1 MGFFFKRARIDPS
14 DDIFDLL
21 TNDHR
26 DVKQL
31 FDEIEGRSVDN
42 EFLGDQIALFHE
54 LRVQLLAHAKAE
66 ARVVYAEFET
76 YPELAQMILE
86 AREEHGLVDL
96 VLDEIDE
103 MDSADDVWMAKLK
116 VLRDL
121 VDHHVEEEEEDQFPI
136 AKKVIDEER
145 RKQLADAF
153 LTAKADEL
161 KILDD
166 EAQAQVEVLV
176 EAVERLI

>member
-14 DDIFDLL
+14 DDILNLL
-21 TNDHR
+21 KNDHR

-31 FDEIEGRSVDN
+31 FDEIQGRAEDGEVD
-42 EFLGDQIALFHE
+42 GDQIALFHE

-66 ARVVYAEFET
+66 ARVVYPEFEV

-86 AREEHGLVDL
+86 AREEHGLVEL
-96 VLDEIDE
+96 VLDEMDG
-103 MDSADDVWMAKLK
+103 MDSPDDVWMAKLK

-121 VDHHVEEEEEDQFPI
+121 IDHHVEEEEEDQFPA

-153 LTAKADEL
+153 LTAKVDEM

-176 EAVERLI
+176 EAVERLT

>member
-1 MGFFFKRARIDPS
+1 MGFFFKRSRIDPS

-21 TNDHR
+21 KSDHR

-31 FDEIEGRSVDN
+31 FDEIQGRAEDD
-42 EFLGDQIALFHE
+42 EADGDQIALFHE

-66 ARVVYAEFET
+66 ASVVYSEFEA

-86 AREEHGLVDL
+86 AREEHGLVEH
-96 VLDEIDE
+96 VLDEMDA
-103 MDSADDVWMAKLK
+103 MDSPDDVWMAKLK

-121 VDHHVEEEEEDQFPI
+121 VEHHAEEEEEDQFPA

-145 RKQLADAF
+145 RRQLTDAF
-153 LTAKADEL
+153 LAAKVDEL
-161 KILDD
+161 KIRDD

-176 EAVERLI
+176 EAVERLT